1 MAENWFETVC
11 GVFKIMVYNIV
22 LKVSLLFFYG
32 VNGKQA
38 FVGKV

>member
-1 MAENWFETVC
+1 M
-11 GVFKIMVYNIV
+11 VFNIV